1 MNRFLAVVA
10 FFTIFI
16 AACGVDRE
24 SEDTLAE
31 DATDSSEEQSTDA
44 SGDDDDAT
52 EDDAALPTTL
62 PPVLPPTTGA
72 PADVALSAAFTGTD
86 WEVTH
91 GELNEIVVPTQENA
105 EFVALVFG
113 GAQPPGFDVGVLTEQ
128 LISKAIQ
135 VELDSLGSSITDED
149 FDESRTSLLAQV
161 ESLFVGAP
169 DAPAEA
175 ERLYEEVPYLPFLV
189 EYQAGQNALSNALA
203 ASADPGDEVPCV
215 RHVLVDTEEEGDA
228 ILVRLDA
235 GEDFA
240 ALAAELSTGPSGPA
254 GGDLGCSASSQ
265 YVPPFAEA
273 VDNAEIGAFVGPV
286 QTDFGWHVI
295 LVERTEAAP
304 VDGRA
309 LATERL
315 RTVLGDA
322 SVDVDAALGTWNAEQ
337 LAILPA
343 GS

>member
-24 SEDTLAE
+24 SEDALAE
-31 DATDSSEEQSTDA
+31 DVTDSSVEQT
-44 SGDDDDAT
+44 SGADG
-52 EDDAALPTTL
+52 DDAAPADESAVPTTL
-62 PPVLPPTTGA
+62 PAAPATTGA
-72 PADVALSAAFTGTD
+72 PADVALSAAFGTTD
-86 WEVTH
+86 WEITH
-91 GELNEIVVPTQENA
+91 GELNEIVVPTQENE
-105 EFVALVFG
+105 EFVTLVFG
-113 GAQPPGFDVGVLTEQ
+113 GVQPPGFDAGVLTES
-128 LISKAIQ
+128 LISEAIQ
-135 VELDSLGSSITDED
+135 VELESLGSSITDAD
-149 FDESRTSLLAQV
+149 LAESRTLLLAQV
-161 ESLFVGAP
+161 EGLFVGVP

-175 ERLYEEVPYLPFLV
+175 ERLYNEVPYLPFLV
-189 EYQAGQNALSNALA
+189 EYQAGQNALSTALA
-203 ASADPGDEVPCV
+203 DAADPGDEVPCV
-215 RHVLVDTEEEGDA
+215 RHILVETEAEGDA
-228 ILVRLDA
+228 ILVRLDE
-235 GEDFA
+235 GEQFA
-240 ALAAELSTGPSGPA
+240 DLAIELSTGPSGPA
-254 GGDLGCSASSQ
+254 GGDLGCSPSSQ

-315 RTVLGDA
+315 RSVLGDA
-322 SVDVDAALGTWNAEQ
+322 VVDVDDALGTWNPDQ
-337 LAILPA
+337 LAILPV